1 MRAAG
6 VGFAALGLAC
16 AGWPDAPS
24 PEASK
29 PVSSET
35 RFEAGLPAEALPEG
49 AVSSELGAGE
59 PDLHPSFRAGRLQ
72 VHHERR
78 QGDALRLWGLYE
90 NDSGRYVDRPDVFIE
105 YFDGAGRRVGL
116 DTVYVDREGFLPGAK
131 AGVALLATPV
141 PPHARRSLLVAGGSG
156 IHRGEPP
163 ARGVLRVTHHEPVK
177 GPLGE
182 NHRGDVVWDGP
193 GNVRFARAYVTWY
206 AADGTVVGAANAF
219 TKPSELA
226 PGDKATF
233 ETVLA
238 SLAGPAARV
247 EVEVWGRLN

>member
-6 VGFAALGLAC
+6 VGFAVLGLAC
-16 AGWPDAPS
+16 GGWPDAPR
-24 PEASK
+24 PEPSTPA
-29 PVSSET
+29 SSET
-35 RFEAGLPAEALPEG
+35 RFEPGLPAEAIPEG
-49 AVSSELGAGE
+49 AGSTEFGGGE
-59 PDLHPSFRAGRLQ
+59 PGLHPSFRAGRLE

-78 QGDALRLWGLYE
+78 QGDSLRLWGLYE

-116 DTVYVDREGFLPGAK
+116 DTVYVDREAFPSGAK

-141 PPHARRSLLVAGGSG
+141 PPHARRSLLVTGSSG
-156 IHRGEPP
+156 LHRSDPP
-163 ARGVLRVTHHEPVK
+163 PRGTLRVTEDRAVQ

-182 NHRGDVVWDGP
+182 NRAGSVVWDGP
-193 GNVRFARAYVTWY
+193 GELKFARVYVTWY
-206 AADGTVVGAANAF
+206 AADGTVVGAGNTF
-219 TKPSELA
+219 TKPSDLA
-226 PGDKATF
+226 PGQTATF

-247 EVEVWGRLN
+247 EVEGWGRLK